1 MKIDADKIKD
11 MLAMSGMWAA
21 IIVLGLRMI
30 EIGTAGI
37 VIISVALLT
46 GIVITNATAN
56 THLAKP
62 KSSPKPKPAPK
73 KKDK

>member
-37 VIISVALLT
+37 VITSIALLT

-56 THLAKP
+56 THLAKT
-62 KSSPKPKPAPK
+62 KPRPAPK

>member
-37 VIISVALLT
+37 VITSVALLT

-56 THLAKP
+56 THLAK
-62 KSSPKPKPAPK
+62 SKPAPK
-73 KKDK
+73 TAPKKKGK

>member
-1 MKIDADKIKD
+1 MKVDADKIKD

-37 VIISVALLT
+37 VITSVALLT

-56 THLAKP
+56 THLAKT
-62 KSSPKPKPAPK
+62 KPKPKPKLAPK

>member
-21 IIVLGLRMI
+21 IVVLGLRMI

-37 VIISVALLT
+37 VITSVALLT

-62 KSSPKPKPAPK
+62 SPKPKPTPK

>member
-30 EIGTAGI
+30 EIGTIGI
-37 VIISVALLT
+37 VITSVALLT

-62 KSSPKPKPAPK
+62 KPTPKPKPVPK

>member
-37 VIISVALLT
+37 VITSVALLT

-62 KSSPKPKPAPK
+62 SPKPKPTPK

>member
-37 VIISVALLT
+37 VITSVALLT

-56 THLAKP
+56 THLAKTKQKPTP
-62 KSSPKPKPAPK
+62 KIAPK

>member
-37 VIISVALLT
+37 VITSVALLT

-62 KSSPKPKPAPK
+62 KPSPKPKPAPK

>member
-37 VIISVALLT
+37 VITSVALLT

-56 THLAKP
+56 THLAKTEP
-62 KSSPKPKPAPK
+62 KPKPKPAPK

>member
-37 VIISVALLT
+37 VITSVALLT

-62 KSSPKPKPAPK
+62 SPKPKPAPK